1 MEIRN
6 IALIILGGFLVVF
19 LIYRCVSNNR
29 DEMEDQSG
37 YDKIV
42 INESQAIVEDSTED
56 TVLSQED
63 IERCLLQQTT
73 SYERDDPF
81 ITATNKENELFVIH
95 FYDNTFY
102 IVKVIYENDQLNVEH
117 DYRRQNAL
125 LERFQYR
132 IKRNNATAV
141 LKLSNEDV
149 EFIVQPKMDY
159 QGSGY
164 CVEVDQTDLYK
175 EFVSY
180 LDTYRD
186 NINSSAAERKKE
198 TGYREL
204 LQSAGE
210 ISDADKEEIWDLLD
224 RDEKVMAIKL
234 IQESTGLGL
243 ADCKKI
249 ADNPS
254 MYL

>member
-95 FYDNTFY
+95 FYDRKY
-102 IVKVIYENDQLNVEH
+102 AMRPQL
-117 DYRRQNAL
+117 
-125 LERFQYR
+125 
-132 IKRNNATAV
+132 T
-141 LKLSNEDV
+141 
-149 EFIVQPKMDY
+149 
-159 QGSGY
+159 
-164 CVEVDQTDLYK
+164 
-175 EFVSY
+175 
-180 LDTYRD
+180 
-186 NINSSAAERKKE
+186 
-198 TGYREL
+198 
-204 LQSAGE
+204 
-210 ISDADKEEIWDLLD
+210 
-224 RDEKVMAIKL
+224 
-234 IQESTGLGL
+234 
-243 ADCKKI
+243 
-249 ADNPS
+249 
-254 MYL
+254 